1 MFSKACEYAIRAAIL
16 VATASMENERCN
28 VKVIAERTGSPEAFT
43 AKTLQKLSHAGLIV
57 SSKGPGG
64 GFVMPP
70 RLSRTVKLADI
81 VKVIDGDA
89 LYTGCALGLPQCD
102 ERRPCPMHDHFL
114 QVREDLR
121 RVLQSTTVHDLA
133 TGLKEGSSFLV
144 R

>member
-1 MFSKACEYAIRAAIL
+1 MFSKACEYAIRASIV
-16 VATASMENERCN
+16 VATASIDGERCS
-28 VKVIAERTGSPEAFT
+28 VKVIAARTGSPEAFT
-43 AKTLQKLSHAGLIV
+43 AKTLQKLSRAGLIV

-89 LYTGCALGLPQCD
+89 LYTGCALGLEQCD
-102 ERRPCPMHDHFL
+102 DKRPCPLHDQFMK
-114 QVREDLR
+114 VRRDLR
-121 RVLQSTTVHDLA
+121 RMLDGTTVHDLA
-133 TGLKEGSSFLV
+133 TGTKEGARLLI

>member
-64 GFVMPP
+64 GFEMPP

-121 RVLQSTTVHDLA
+121 RMLEGTTVHDLA
-133 TGLKEGSSFLV
+133 IGLKEGASFFV